1 MEEILCVNKKVFSD
15 IIEDLQLMIE
25 SLELMNNSEF
35 MKSYKKAKDEI
46 KMGDVVSFNGLWNF
60 FFEAIWKWF

>member
-46 KMGDVVSFNGLWNF
+46 KMGDVVSFNGL
-60 FFEAIWKWF
+60 